1 MPRPAPPE
9 RATPT
14 RGRSR
19 VGSLSVISGKTES
32 SRQEAGGT
40 RQEAGNETFCMH
52 RSFCSLLTAHCS
64 LLTAHCSLLTLC
76 SHWIQHH
83 NFRVFSQV
91 VDESIDLRCDFFFRK
106 FTFDCASRLGESWH
120 YMTGVLLAPVKFVV
134 ISCNLFVVD
143 QNESTKTKVYIV
155 VNLDPFAQNL
165 VELFAGQT
173 DPGHSFLKDR
183 SRAKFSGQLVGAL
196 LDFLHGRFAARQL
209 FRFE

>member
-19 VGSLSVISGKTES
+19 VGSLSVISGKTEG

-40 RQEAGNETFCMH
+40 RQEARNETFCMH
-52 RSFCSLLTAHCS
+52 RSFCSLLTAHCSLLTAHCSLLTAHCS

-91 VDESIDLRCDFFFRK
+91 VDESID
-106 FTFDCASRLGESWH
+106 
-120 YMTGVLLAPVKFVV
+120 
-134 ISCNLFVVD
+134 
-143 QNESTKTKVYIV
+143 
-155 VNLDPFAQNL
+155 
-165 VELFAGQT
+165 
-173 DPGHSFLKDR
+173 
-183 SRAKFSGQLVGAL
+183 
-196 LDFLHGRFAARQL
+196 
-209 FRFE
+209 